1 MDLVLQGPTVTASAV
16 APFASLTGAQGIHVL
31 EGGAP
36 AYRLTRVERQEGV
49 AERCAAAAIDF
60 AFVPPDLTRDRA
72 TPPIASA
79 VRRTALTRC
88 HLPTIRRSSGSLN
101 GSSEA
106 NRCQFT
112 DRMR

>member
-60 AFVPPDLTRDRA
+60 AFVPPDLTRDRVRVVA
-72 TPPIASA
+72 MDMDSTLITIDCIDVITDMGADKRKLAPITAA
-79 VRRTALTRC
+79 AIARTV
-88 HLPTIRRSSGSLN
+88 
-101 GSSEA
+101 
-106 NRCQFT
+106 
-112 DRMR
+112 